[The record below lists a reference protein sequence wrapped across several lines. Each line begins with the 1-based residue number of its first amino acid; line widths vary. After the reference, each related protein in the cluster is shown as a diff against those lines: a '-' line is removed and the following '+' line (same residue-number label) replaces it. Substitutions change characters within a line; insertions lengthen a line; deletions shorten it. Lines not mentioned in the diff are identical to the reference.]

1 MNQIYPNEFEKQ
13 QVLHFSEQFLLNLF
27 FCGMKNQQRS
37 ECVRH
42 RIYPNIV
49 LDNVWRLTRQIFLR
63 KPLFVN
69 VSKVIRIAT
78 PLEGR
83 NLVAPSPLPSHLG
96 FGVAQRGEPLA
107 C

>member
-1 MNQIYPNEFEKQ
+1 
-13 QVLHFSEQFLLNLF
+13 
-27 FCGMKNQQRS
+27 
-37 ECVRH
+37 
-42 RIYPNIV
+42 
-49 LDNVWRLTRQIFLR
+49 LR